1 MERIFVEIN
10 QNKNLFKQRKFKMNE
25 KLIEAFATAL
35 DIDESLVKDDL
46 AYQSIPEWDSI
57 THMVLISELEE
68 TFDIEIDT
76 DDVIDMSSVAK
87 AKEIVLKVLGN

>member
-1 MERIFVEIN
+1 MEIN